1 MNTHLA
7 EVFTKS
13 LPTRRAA
20 LIFFWIAMG
29 CFLLGVA
36 SIVMAEIYMP
46 KNPHGQDA
54 ILTFYRSFGPW
65 ALFWLMG
72 GAVTWVYAQTRLR
85 ERCRTR

>member
-1 MNTHLA
+1 M
-7 EVFTKS
+7 
-13 LPTRRAA
+13 
-20 LIFFWIAMG
+20 
-29 CFLLGVA
+29 
-36 SIVMAEIYMP
+36 MAEIYMP
-46 KNPHGQDA
+46 KNPHGQEA